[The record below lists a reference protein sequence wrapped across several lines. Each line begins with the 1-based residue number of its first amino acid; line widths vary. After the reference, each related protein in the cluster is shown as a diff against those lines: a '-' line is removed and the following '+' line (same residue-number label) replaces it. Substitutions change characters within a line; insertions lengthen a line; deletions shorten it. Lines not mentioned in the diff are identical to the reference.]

1 MQKGGI
7 DVKWKKQV
15 LSLVMVLLMVVNGMP
30 FAYATEDNTSSNVH
44 DAVIDV
50 DTVVPTITFDLPK
63 GDGASRDDG
72 QIWYRSNKELELIV
86 QDEGSGINNIDVS
99 VNGVDVPEDKN
110 KVAFIKASAREAAGA
125 QDNDELHYLFDLDYF
140 TSLCERAGDK
150 T

>member
-110 KVAFIKASAREAAGA
+110 KVAFIKASARE
-125 QDNDELHYLFDLDYF
+125 
-140 TSLCERAGDK
+140 
-150 T
+150 